1 MEFLPGSWIFIPSAL
16 LTHFNVDS
24 ASEFSSQI
32 LTAPPISISHNFPTA
47 LLKKLR
53 IVKAQR
59 GQQPT
64 PASEPFRGT
73 VAFFNP
79 ASFFAVS
86 GTPYYTIKQA
96 KEAGDARLLCT
107 DFGQLSQIFPTA

>member
-1 MEFLPGSWIFIPSAL
+1 M
-16 LTHFNVDS
+16 
-24 ASEFSSQI
+24 
-32 LTAPPISISHNFPTA
+32 
-47 LLKKLR
+47 
-53 IVKAQR
+53 
-59 GQQPT
+59 

-96 KEAGDARLLCT
+96 KEAGDAHLLCT